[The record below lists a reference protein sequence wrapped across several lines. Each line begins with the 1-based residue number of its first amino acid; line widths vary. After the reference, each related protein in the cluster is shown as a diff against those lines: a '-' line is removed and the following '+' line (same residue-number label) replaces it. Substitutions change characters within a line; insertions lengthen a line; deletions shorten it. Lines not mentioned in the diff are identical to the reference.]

1 MRNTTYFE
9 FYKGHESDQFSFYRI
24 PKQLVKDKRFSALS
38 DAAKIL
44 YGLLLDRMGLS
55 ARNGWID
62 ENDHVFIIYT
72 IEQIREDLGWGR
84 DKAINAL
91 AELDSRKGIGLI
103 ERVKRGLGKPDI
115 IFVKNFA
122 SGTGDGAPD
131 DEHGPENGPKNDE
144 TDDTKGPKK
153 AENPHKSTEVGKVD
167 FKKSENPTS
176 GGRETRLQ
184 EVGKA
189 DSNNTDINKTDNSD
203 TDLIYL
209 SGLEPEDDTSASRSD
224 GWIDRMHALQ
234 EQIRAQIDYVSLLS
248 FHRTRKEQID
258 EIIDLLVDVY
268 LSKKNTI
275 RIGRENKPRE
285 LVLARYDRL
294 GRGHIEYVLESLARN
309 TKPIISV
316 KNHLLTTLYNATL
329 TSETSIQ
336 AEVNHDFYGEDDP
349 GSGAQTD
356 KPARKAAPFLQGSL
370 AADLDLI
377 EELAMK
383 NIAADHGGR

>member
-1 MRNTTYFE
+1 MKTNQFFE
-9 FYKGHESDQFSFYRI
+9 YYHGHEADQFTFYRI
-24 PKQLVKDKRFSALS
+24 PKQFFKDKSFAALS
-38 DAAKIL
+38 DAARIL
-44 YGLLLDRMGLS
+44 YGLLLDRMSLS

-122 SGTGDGAPD
+122 SGAD
-131 DEHGPENGPKNDE
+131 DEPSEEDFKP
-144 TDDTKGPKK
+144 DTGSNPPKK

-176 GGRETRLQ
+176 GGRGTRLQ

-224 GWIDRMHALQ
+224 GWINRMHALQ

-248 FHRTRKEQID
+248 FHRTQKEQID

-268 LSKKNTI
+268 LSHSPTI
-275 RIGRENKPRE
+275 RIGKENKPRE
-285 LVLARYDRL
+285 LVLARYSRL
-294 GRGHIEYVLESLARN
+294 ERGHIEYVLESLARN
-309 TKPIISV
+309 TKQITSV
-316 KNHLLTTLYNATL
+316 KNHMLTTLYNATM
-329 TSETSIQ
+329 TSKTSIQ
-336 AEVNHDFYGEDDP
+336 AEVNHDLYGENGLYSHP
-349 GSGAQTD
+349 AEER
-356 KPARKAAPFLQGSL
+356 KKAARKAAPFLQGSL

-377 EELAMK
+377 EELALK
-383 NIAADHGGR
+383 NIAAEH

>member
-1 MRNTTYFE
+1 MIKIPNEQILAIQFDYFR
-9 FYKGHESDQFSFYRI
+9 GHEADQFSFYRI
-24 PKQLVKDKRFSALS
+24 PKQLIKDKSFSGVS

-44 YGLLLDRMGLS
+44 YGLLLDRMSLS

-122 SGTGDGAPD
+122 SGAD
-131 DEHGPENGPKNDE
+131 DEPSEEDFKP
-144 TDDTKGPKK
+144 DTGSNPPKK

-176 GGRETRLQ
+176 GGRGTRLQ

-209 SGLEPEDDTSASRSD
+209 SGLEPEDVRAGDEA
-224 GWIDRMHALQ
+224 
-234 EQIRAQIDYVSLLS
+234 IRRR
-248 FHRTRKEQID
+248 F
-258 EIIDLLVDVY
+258 VY
-268 LSKKNTI
+268 
-275 RIGRENKPRE
+275 
-285 LVLARYDRL
+285 
-294 GRGHIEYVLESLARN
+294 
-309 TKPIISV
+309 
-316 KNHLLTTLYNATL
+316 
-329 TSETSIQ
+329 
-336 AEVNHDFYGEDDP
+336 
-349 GSGAQTD
+349 
-356 KPARKAAPFLQGSL
+356 
-370 AADLDLI
+370 
-377 EELAMK
+377 
-383 NIAADHGGR
+383 GG

>member
-84 DKAINAL
+84 DKAINAM

-122 SGTGDGAPD
+122 SGAVDGTPD
-131 DEHGPENGPKNDE
+131 DEHELENGPINDE
-144 TDDTKGPKK
+144 KDDPKGPKK
-153 AENPHKSTEVGKVD
+153 AENLHKSTEVGKVD

-176 GGRETRLQ
+176 R
-184 EVGKA
+184 
-189 DSNNTDINKTDNSD
+189 
-203 TDLIYL
+203 
-209 SGLEPEDDTSASRSD
+209 SRK
-224 GWIDRMHALQ
+224 
-234 EQIRAQIDYVSLLS
+234 IR
-248 FHRTRKEQID
+248 
-258 EIIDLLVDVY
+258 
-268 LSKKNTI
+268 
-275 RIGRENKPRE
+275 P
-285 LVLARYDRL
+285 
-294 GRGHIEYVLESLARN
+294 
-309 TKPIISV
+309 
-316 KNHLLTTLYNATL
+316 
-329 TSETSIQ
+329 
-336 AEVNHDFYGEDDP
+336 
-349 GSGAQTD
+349 
-356 KPARKAAPFLQGSL
+356 
-370 AADLDLI
+370 
-377 EELAMK
+377 
-383 NIAADHGGR
+383 